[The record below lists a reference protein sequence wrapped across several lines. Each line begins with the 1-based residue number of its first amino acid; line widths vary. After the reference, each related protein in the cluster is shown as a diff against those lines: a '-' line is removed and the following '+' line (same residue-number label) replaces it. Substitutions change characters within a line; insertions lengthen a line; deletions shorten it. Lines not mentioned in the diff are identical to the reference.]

1 MLDTYFPLYI
11 AIFLISTLVTFGI
24 ERRIIP
30 LLSQRAKQP
39 IYEGGPKWHVKKSGT
54 PTMGGVAFLISVSIS
69 LIVCAAVLLL
79 GENTDAVISIIIC
92 QVYAALNA
100 CVGIID
106 DMKKLHRKQNK
117 GLSAMGKLG
126 LQFILAALFL
136 LARGYLLGEG
146 TEIHFAFGDI
156 DLGFFYYPIALV
168 ILLGIINC
176 ANLTDGIDGL
186 ASSVAF
192 STGVSLLY
200 ISAAL
205 NTEASAIASAI
216 IGAAVGFLIFNL
228 HPAKIFMGDT
238 GSLYFG
244 TLIACC
250 GFILGN
256 PILIIFIAGVYVLEG
271 CSVILQ
277 VFWYKTFGRRI
288 FRMAPFHHHLEQC
301 GFSEN
306 RICIIAMILT
316 FLFSIPAYIFY
327 LP

>member
-1 MLDTYFPLYI
+1 MLDKYFPLYI
-11 AIFLISTLVTFGI
+11 TIFLISTLVTLGI
-24 ERRIIP
+24 ERRLIP
-30 LLSQRAKQP
+30 FLSRKAQQP
-39 IYEGGPKWHVKKSGT
+39 IYEGGPKWHAKKSGT
-54 PTMGGVAFLISVSIS
+54 PTMGGVAFLISVSVALLAS
-69 LIVCAAVLLL
+69 SVVLLL
-79 GENTDAVISIIIC
+79 IGRAEVVISILIC

-106 DMKKLHRKQNK
+106 DMKKLHRKQNQ
-117 GLSAMGKLG
+117 GLTPLGKIS
-126 LQFILAALFL
+126 LQFVLAVLFL
-136 LARGYLLGEG
+136 LARRFVAGDGTSISFSFGEIELG
-146 TEIHFAFGDI
+146 I
-156 DLGFFYYPIALV
+156 FYYPMAII

-192 STGVSLLY
+192 SIGVSLLY

-205 NTEASAIASAI
+205 STEASAVASAI

-244 TLIACC
+244 ALIACG
-250 GFILGN
+250 GFMLGN
-256 PILIIFIAGVYVLEG
+256 PLLMIFIAGVYVLEG

-277 VFWYKTFGRRI
+277 VFWYKTFGKRI
-288 FRMAPFHHHLEQC
+288 FRMAPLHHHLEQC
-301 GFSEN
+301 DFSEN
-306 RICIIAMILT
+306 RICIIAIILT